1 MGFDLVN
8 TASNHAVDGRLAG
21 IVRTLDVLDEAGL
34 DHVGTYRTQ
43 EERDENSGIL
53 VKEING
59 ITAAFLDFTYG
70 THAIPVDDYPY
81 AVNVYNLD
89 YMTTLVDVDYEMLDA
104 DMAAARALDTDV
116 IIVTVHWARSI
127 SPGPRSTS
135 ARWPTISSPR
145 GRTSS
150 SAGTRT
156 CRSRW
161 SCGA

>member
-1 MGFDLVN
+1 M
-8 TASNHAVDGRLAG
+8 
-21 IVRTLDVLDEAGL
+21 
-34 DHVGTYRTQ
+34 
-43 EERDENSGIL
+43 
-53 VKEING
+53 KEING

-70 THAIPVDDYPY
+70 TNAIPVDDYPY

-104 DMAAARALDTDV
+104 DMAAAARWIRTSSSSPY
-116 IIVTVHWARSI
+116 TGARSI